1 MQFLCQSFLLSTMIL
16 SYYLIY
22 TNNVNL
28 QPGITHHDVAEK
40 LLIWR

>member
-28 QPGITHHDVAEK
+28 QPGITHHDVAQT